1 MKSRSSPHCGPAI
14 LHSSSLTWK
23 SPTHP
28 HPKRLLLWTHMLCL
42 ITFSVE
48 LRARHISAPSNPFH
62 QCHSRGFIAVCP
74 CYQIAAPVFYPSQT
88 PPTPPKRDFSSLS
101 TSSNT
106 RKNLSNPSLLL
117 SIYTQMARVLIHLM
131 RLLIIQQVGAF
142 QRQYSFGR
150 PVGPLPFTVN
160 SSNNTAELQA
170 PPEAIA
176 FMLLR
181 PPFPPALFATWIPN
195 TS

>member
-1 MKSRSSPHCGPAI
+1 MVNTYLRTKPMVFHLDLGVRTLGAGANSP
-14 LHSSSLTWK
+14 
-23 SPTHP
+23 
-28 HPKRLLLWTHMLCL
+28 M
-42 ITFSVE
+42 
-48 LRARHISAPSNPFH
+48 
-62 QCHSRGFIAVCP
+62 
-74 CYQIAAPVFYPSQT
+74 
-88 PPTPPKRDFSSLS
+88 
-101 TSSNT
+101 
-106 RKNLSNPSLLL
+106 
-117 SIYTQMARVLIHLM
+117 IYTQMARVLINLM

-160 SSNNTAELQA
+160 GSNNTAELQA

-176 FMLLR
+176 FMLLH